1 MMDFENDLAHKFIGS
16 CIQIHRALG
25 PGLDKHIYV
34 QCLESELAQL
44 GIEYAQNCSIALHYQ
59 NLTFDKAIVVDF
71 VLENAVAIMIDLSEN
86 MPDYKAHQMV
96 QYLKKETLKV
106 GLVINFNVSLLKN
119 GIRRIS
125 NHKMLTELPSVLPE
139 S

>member
-1 MMDFENDLAHKFIGS
+1 MEFENDLAHKFIGC

-25 PGLDKHIYV
+25 PGLDKHIYI
-34 QCLESELAQL
+34 QCLELELTQL
-44 GIEYAQNCSIALHYQ
+44 GIGYAQNCSTALYYQ
-59 NLTFDKAIVVDF
+59 NLKFDNAIVADF
-71 VLENAVAIMIDLSEN
+71 VLENAVAIIIDPSEN
-86 MPDYKAHQMV
+86 TPDYKAHHMI

-125 NHKMLTELPSVLPE
+125 NHKMLAEIPTELPE